1 VTESETAER
10 SEVENVTVM
19 STERKDWLEHLTEM
33 SIVWRRAGRRRTES
47 VIATAAVAAI
57 ERQFEWRTER
67 TVALGTEFQFVCAK
81 ETERGLEASTLTELE
96 SQYESESETKEEFV
110 IVSVQ
115 CRRSEWRLSFRFVG
129 RKLHL

>member
-67 TVALGTEFQFVCAK
+67 
-81 ETERGLEASTLTELE
+81 GLEASTLTELE

>member
-1 VTESETAER
+1 MTESETAER

>member
-67 TVALGTEFQFVCAK
+67 TVALGTEFQFVYAK